1 MVVSLFCP
9 RAFGLTDG
17 PEKVESPVCGASRR
31 GRLLFPAAAKTELS
45 MFEKIEMAPP
55 DPILGLNESFAAEKN
70 PQKINLGVG
79 VFKDAQG
86 TTPILATVRAAET
99 RLLEREKSKNYLG
112 IAGLPEFAAGV
123 QGLLFGEGH
132 DIIGHGR
139 AATAQTPGGTGALRV
154 AGDFIKNNLAAATI
168 WVSEPT
174 WENHKNVFIA
184 AGLKVAGYPY
194 YDAKSRGL
202 DFDAMKRALAAV
214 PAGDV
219 VLLHACCH
227 NPTGIDPTAEQW
239 EELAQVAQ
247 RAGFMPLFDFAY
259 QGFGDGL
266 QEDAAGLRAFCA
278 KVKEMLIA
286 SSFSKNFG
294 LYNERVGALTV
305 LAADRDGA
313 QRALSQVKR
322 CIRANYSNP
331 PAHGASAVATILGDA
346 ALRSQWE
353 TEVTQMRGRING
365 MRKLFVQT
373 LAAKGVKQDF
383 SFILRQRGMFSY
395 SGLTKD
401 QVRTLRD
408 KYAIYMVDSGR
419 INVAGMTE
427 QNMDRL
433 CTAIAEVLKG

>member
-1 MVVSLFCP
+1 
-9 RAFGLTDG
+9 
-17 PEKVESPVCGASRR
+17 
-31 GRLLFPAAAKTELS
+31 

-86 TTPILATVRAAET
+86 LTPILATVRTAEA
-99 RLLEREKSKNYLG
+99 RLLEKEKSKNYLG

-132 DIIGHGR
+132 EIIAGGR

-154 AGDFIKNNLAAATI
+154 AGDFIKANLAGSATI

-174 WENHKNVFIA
+174 WENHKNVFVA
-184 AGLKVAGYPY
+184 AGLKIAGYPY
-194 YDAKSRGL
+194 YDAKTRGL
-202 DFDAMKRALAAV
+202 DFDGMKRGLAAV

-227 NPTGIDPTAEQW
+227 NPTGIDPTPEQW
-239 EELAQVAQ
+239 GELAAIAQ
-247 RAGFMPLFDFAY
+247 RQGFLPLFDFAY

-266 QEDAAGLRAFCA
+266 QEDAAGLRAFTA
-278 KVKEMLIA
+278 KVKELLIA

-305 LAADRDGA
+305 VAADKDGA

-322 CIRANYSNP
+322 VIRANYSNP

-353 TEVTQMRGRING
+353 SEVSQMRGRIKS
-365 MRKLFVQT
+365 MRELFVKT
-373 LAAKGVKQDF
+373 LAAKGVKEDF

-419 INVAGMTE
+419 INVAGMSE
-427 QNMDRL
+427 KNMDRL
-433 CTAIAEVLKG
+433 CTAIAEVLKA